1 MVIKYIEIYVL
12 LRKDIY
18 IILTE
23 KSKMKNTYDPILIN

>member
-18 IILTE
+18 SILTE
-23 KSKMKNTYDPILIN
+23 KSKMKNMYDPILIN